1 MFTFARSA
9 HAGRILA
16 VGITIGI
23 AVTALG
29 AAPAGAK
36 PLDRGPLFEEFSETF
51 TDFCGVPGLTIEV
64 DTVLEGRFLFNAR
77 KPGTAPYYLETIL
90 VERVYT
96 NAEGDFVT
104 ETERVL
110 SKDLKVTDNGDGT
123 LTILVLATGNASV
136 AGADGKVIARN
147 PGQVRFEVLIDH
159 NDTIENPDDDV
170 FLEFLGLVK
179 GSTGRTD
186 DFCAAVVPILG

>member
-9 HAGRILA
+9 QAGRILA
-16 VGITIGI
+16 AGITIGI

-36 PLDRGPLFEEFSETF
+36 PLDRGPIFEEFSETL
-51 TDFCGVPGLTIEV
+51 TDFCDVPGLTIEV
-64 DTVLEGRFLFNAR
+64 DTVVEGRFLFNSR
-77 KPGTAPYYLETIL
+77 KPGTAPYYLETVS
-90 VERVYT
+90 VERVYSNT
-96 NAEGDFVT
+96 EGDFVV
-104 ETERVL
+104 ETVRVVD
-110 SKDLKVTDNGDGT
+110 KDLKVTDNGDGT
-123 LTILVLATGNASV
+123 LTILVLVTGNAFV

-147 PGQVRFEVLIDH
+147 PGQVRFELLIDH
-159 NDTIENPDDDV
+159 NDTIDDPSDDV
-170 FLEFLGLVK
+170 FLEFLGQVK

>member
-1 MFTFARSA
+1 MITFARSA
-9 HAGRILA
+9 RAGRLLA
-16 VGITIGI
+16 VGIAVGV

-36 PLDRGPLFEEFSETF
+36 PLDHGPIFDEFSETL
-51 TDFCGVPGLTIEV
+51 TNFCDVPGLTIEA
-64 DTVLEGRFLFNAR
+64 DTVVEGTFLANSR
-77 KPGTAPYYLETIL
+77 KPGTAPYFHENTR
-90 VERVYT
+90 VEVVYSNT
-96 NAEGDFVT
+96 EGVIVT
-104 ETERVL
+104 QTARGL
-110 SKDLKVTDNGDGT
+110 SSDLKITDNGDGT
-123 LTILVLATGNASV
+123 LTILVLATGNAMV
-136 AGADGKVIARN
+136 AGPDGKIIARN

-159 NDTIENPDDDV
+159 NDTIDDPSDDV